1 MNTTRLVFDDER
13 IGQISGNTIS
23 LSGTNNF
30 YGTLTIQSGATLT
43 VQDNAA
49 DGKVLT
55 SDSSGNI
62 TLQAAPSPTISADPN
77 NILVANSGGTGIAD
91 SGISVFLVLAGL

>member
-1 MNTTRLVFDDER
+1 MNSTRLVFDDER
-13 IGQISGNTIS
+13 IGQVSGNTIS

-30 YGTLTIQSGATLT
+30 HGTLTIQSGATLNIL
-43 VQDNAA
+43 DNAG

-55 SDSSGNI
+55 SDASGNMS
-62 TLQAAPSPTISADPN
+62 LQAPPPPTVAGDPN
-77 NILVANSGGTGIAD
+77 NILVVSSGGTQVVD